1 MPTRFQLKSNAS
13 FNFPPSVDQARVNL
27 AEGEGGEAPLSVPTV
42 WRRQKA
48 EEDSGYPSLKAKGK
62 RGSQTRAITV
72 VGEKVASV
80 GR

>member
-27 AEGEGGEAPLSVPTV
+27 AEGEAPLSVPTV